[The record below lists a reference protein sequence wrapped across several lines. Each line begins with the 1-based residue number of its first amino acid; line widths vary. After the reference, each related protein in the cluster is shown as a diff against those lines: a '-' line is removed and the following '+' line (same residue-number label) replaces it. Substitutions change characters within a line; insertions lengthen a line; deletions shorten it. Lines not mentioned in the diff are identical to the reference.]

1 METKYPTLR
10 RPKRKLCYLTN
21 KDSGSKK
28 WTGNMTLGDVDKMF
42 DDLDSPSRDDSLL
55 STSPLIQTTDT
66 RTPHSDRV
74 VSPAPEEGHQSKK
87 LPPCEKGPEGAAHPA
102 IRSPSPQLDIVS
114 DLFKLHEP
122 VKTSSPIEEIVS
134 AVYVEE
140 EKNDGKQV
148 VSPILFDCGEEE
160 KEEAQVQ
167 PPTIQEPQVNGHV
180 TEIIGDTGLDT
191 PPSKLAFKRPRV
203 STHKNKVDALCKDSQ
218 PVTEKTHK
226 KPQTA
231 VSKCKRKT
239 KRQES
244 TDKPVGAVT
253 REPELAAPDKQS
265 TSVHSQS
272 LGETSTRVGIDM
284 SAFLQKLRDAGQS
297 KPACGRK
304 SLTPVKVPP
313 PPEPEDDFLILEDD
327 APLWFTIPSKTATS
341 KKRKQSRTDSSDKD
355 SSTDKASKDSPQ
367 ETGQKEVESE
377 KGELGI
383 HPIDLSTKRKKRP
396 EKMNKVTGPEND
408 KHELTTPEDLPA
420 TSGDSKEQEKPNKKK
435 RQQLKKIPSKES
447 EKEEEEPKDMASRKT
462 VKEKLSQTTE
472 KKKSAKAS
480 EDVKE
485 VAKAN
490 TAKSLK
496 RTRKVTKSTEDI
508 KETAGDEAG
517 KEQSQDESK
526 AKPGNVEDLGSLSDK
541 QMMSS
546 DAQTDNKL
554 PTVTA
559 SSLSEESPILGK
571 RKRKP
576 IGQWW
581 MSSTES
587 TEETKVP
594 DNNLTDKRS
603 KQPGKEPSAAEAS
616 PVKTKKVKVLKKT
629 NQKRPVTSTNQST
642 TKGKVKKTRQN
653 KNRPAGGDAPNK
665 MGATDEVLPTDTEQ
679 IEAQQHQPEEEEVL
693 DQDQDCGQSS
703 PMCFQER
710 DINHSSGQQVFQKVY
725 HNVSEKMS
733 DPSASVSPRGP
744 QEHLRAED
752 PEKRNRKPPGNW
764 WTTNGMSEEVENV
777 STNPQQLKP
786 KESKSLKKRK
796 KLSKQKTSR
805 SPGLKTPKKGKMVVA
820 SKTPGGADVPLLQP
834 KQMFAPKTI
843 RRTLYTFKDIFTSA
857 SETPTVVS
865 NRHTGH
871 GNRCEPAEVSVVQ
884 HVTFTPTDKDTH
896 SVDAGEF
903 RSPENSPPTHD
914 TPQDGSCQPENTLKD
929 LRSGPSSM
937 IEVQEYENLSL
948 HPSSVRGELSVLDLC
963 APPLKPLVLQPED
976 KADLREMFKTLWPST
991 DADDGEISP
1000 DQFDWYFYQGK
1011 VCGFQVDLN
1020 CSSICNGKI
1029 LLGSYMKK
1037 PLWVDHSATTVFN
1050 ILTSSVAV
1058 TIDGR
1063 KSHFHPGQAFM
1074 VQSGHAYSINNITA
1088 QPAVLY
1094 FTRILADSSE

>member
-28 WTGNMTLGDVDKMF
+28 WTGTMTLGDVDKMF

-55 STSPLIQTTDT
+55 ST
-66 RTPHSDRV
+66 TPHSDRA
-74 VSPAPEEGHQSKK
+74 VSPAPQEGHQSKK
-87 LPPCEKGPEGAAHPA
+87 LSPCKKGPEGAAHP
-102 IRSPSPQLDIVS
+102 RSPSPQLDIVS

-134 AVYVEE
+134 AVNVEE

-180 TEIIGDTGLDT
+180 TEIIGESGLDT
-191 PPSKLAFKRPRV
+191 PPRKLAFKRPTV
-203 STHKNKVDALCKDSQ
+203 STHKNKVDGLCKDSQ
-218 PVTEKTHK
+218 PVTEKTHE

-239 KRQES
+239 QRQES

-272 LGETSTRVGIDM
+272 LGETSTRVGNDM

-341 KKRKQSRTDSSDKD
+341 KRQKQSRTDSSDKD
-355 SSTDKASKDSPQ
+355 SSTDKASKDSQQ

-383 HPIDLSTKRKKRP
+383 HPSDLSTKRRKRP
-396 EKMNKVTGPEND
+396 EKMNKVTGPENA

-420 TSGDSKEQEKPNKKK
+420 GDSKEQEKPNKKK

-447 EKEEEEPKDMASRKT
+447 KKAEEEPKDMASRKT
-462 VKEKLSQTTE
+462 DKEKLSQKTE
-472 KKKSAKAS
+472 KNQSAKAS
-480 EDVKE
+480 TDVKE

-496 RTRKVTKSTEDI
+496 RTRKVTKCTEDI
-508 KETAGDEAG
+508 KDTASDEAG
-517 KEQSQDESK
+517 KEQSEDQSK
-526 AKPGNVEDLGSLSDK
+526 AKPGDVEDLGSLSDK

-546 DAQTDNKL
+546 EAQTDNKV
-554 PTVTA
+554 PAVTA
-559 SSLSEESPILGK
+559 SSSSEESPILGK

-594 DNNLTDKRS
+594 DNHLTHKRS
-603 KQPGKEPSAAEAS
+603 KQHSNEPSAAEAS
-616 PVKTKKVKVLKKT
+616 SVKTKKVKVLKKI
-629 NQKRPVTSTNQST
+629 NQKRPVTSTSQST

-653 KNRPAGGDAPNK
+653 KNRPAGRDAPNK
-665 MGATDEVLPTDTEQ
+665 MRATDEVLPTDTEQ
-679 IEAQQHQPEEEEVL
+679 IEAQQHQPEEDEEVL

-733 DPSASVSPRGP
+733 DTSASVSRRGP

-752 PEKRNRKPPGNW
+752 PDKRSRKPPGNW
-764 WTTNGMSEEVENV
+764 WTTNGMSEEVESV
-777 STNPQQLKP
+777 STLPQQLKP
-786 KESKSLKKRK
+786 KESKSLKERK
-796 KLSKQKTSR
+796 QLSKQKPSR
-805 SPGLKTPKKGKMVVA
+805 SSGLKTPKKGKSVVA
-820 SKTPGGADVPLLQP
+820 SKTPGGADVPLLNP
-834 KQMFAPKTI
+834 KPMFAPKTI

-865 NRHTGH
+865 SRHTGH
-871 GNRCEPAEVSVVQ
+871 SNRCEPAEVSVIQ

-903 RSPENSPPTHD
+903 RSTENSPPTHD
-914 TPQDGSCQPENTLKD
+914 TPQDSSCQPENTLKD

-937 IEVQEYENLSL
+937 IEVQECENLSL
-948 HPSSVRGELSVLDLC
+948 QPSSVRGELSVSDLC

-1058 TIDGR
+1058 IIDGR
-1063 KSHFHPGQAFM
+1063 KSLFHPGQAFM